1 MRRQYENTPFLD
13 GESHDD
19 FAPHLGKMVHE
30 LEILGDPED
39 PRKIAVRVA
48 LVAVSIE
55 SLLDISTMSIEEIID
70 RLRVVEGKGDDEDDS
85 PTDCG
90 KLVLTEEQWQ
100 AHMKEK

>member
-1 MRRQYENTPFLD
+1 
-13 GESHDD
+13 
-19 FAPHLGKMVHE
+19 
-30 LEILGDPED
+30 
-39 PRKIAVRVA
+39 
-48 LVAVSIE
+48 
-55 SLLDISTMSIEEIID
+55 MSIEEIID